1 MQSFSNERRIILAIQ
16 AIENNKNL
24 SCRQAAKIYEIPE
37 ATLRHRM
44 NGRTSKPDSRNARR
58 KLTNSE
64 EDAIVQYILDLDER
78 GFPPR
83 IASVEDMANLLLEKR
98 GGAEV
103 ADASG
108 VDEMDSIAA

>member
-1 MQSFSNERRIILAIQ
+1 
-16 AIENNKNL
+16 
-24 SCRQAAKIYEIPE
+24 
-37 ATLRHRM
+37 M

-58 KLTNSE
+58 KLINSE

-98 GGAEV
+98 GGGRVGQHRARFIRNERSLKRVPV
-103 ADASG
+103 ACAISKALF
-108 VDEMDSIAA
+108 VKIRS